1 MPKRSDETYLNY
13 KGRVIDVISTSFCAA
28 KWYNATIW
36 LGSGA
41 TTSCHHPPAH
51 KADLEEIKVNP
62 SALHNTQ
69 HKKQMRKLMQEGT
82 RPSECDYCWK
92 MEDMNRDAVSDR
104 TFKTVIYDDADVK
117 ALADL
122 PWDADVDL
130 KTLEIAFDRT
140 CNFAC
145 SYCNASFST
154 TWARDIKQNGPY
166 QNLVSDGGA
175 AFQHDGGWAQ
185 PHRHSEDNP
194 YIAAFWKWWPRLS
207 ETLDELRITG
217 GEPLMSG
224 DVWKLLDYLEEH
236 GIGKMRFALNSNL
249 GAKDELIDNFIAKSR
264 KIGGL
269 DIYTSCEAFGV
280 QAEYIRDGLVWDKWV
295 HNCER
300 MMEEA
305 ELRGFHVMMTINGLC
320 LFSITDCF
328 DKMLEWKA
336 RYGREKAPSWSVNI
350 LRFPSFQSPLAL
362 PNEIK
367 DQLREHL
374 RSWFETAKQN
384 PLMSEMERDGIARL
398 IDYLEVVNDPHR
410 NTSSMETRH
419 RDFRSFYEQY
429 DLRRGKDIRAAFPQ
443 IVEWFDSIPLTDL
456 GRPQGLV
463 DGDSTKNVS
472 DDLKDVA
479 EQEGWVLNPENE
491 NPS

>member
-1 MPKRSDETYLNY
+1 MPKKPDETYLNY
-13 KGRVIDVISTSFCAA
+13 KGRVIDVISPTFCAA
-28 KWYNATIW
+28 KWLNATIW

-51 KADLEEIKVNP
+51 KADLAEIATNP

-69 HKKQMRKLMQEGT
+69 HKKQMRKLMQEGS

-92 MEDMNRDAVSDR
+92 IEDMNREAVSDR
-104 TFKTVIYDDADVK
+104 TFKTVIYDDADIK
-117 ALADL
+117 TIAAL

-166 QNLVSDGGA
+166 ENLVSDGAA
-175 AFQHDGGWAQ
+175 AFQQDGGWAQ
-185 PHRHSEDNP
+185 PYRYSSDNP
-194 YIAAFWKWWPRLS
+194 YVQAFWKWWPRLS
-207 ETLDELRITG
+207 QTLDELRITG

-224 DVWKLLDYLEEH
+224 DVWKLLDYVEEH
-236 GIGKMRFALNSNL
+236 GLGKMRLALNSNL
-249 GAKDELIDNFIAKSR
+249 GAKDELINDFIVKSK

-269 DIYTSCEAFGV
+269 DIYTSCEAFGS
-280 QAEYIRDGLVWDKWV
+280 QAEYIRDGMVWDKWV
-295 HNCER
+295 RNCER

-305 ELRGFHVMMTINGLC
+305 DLRGFHVMMTINSLC
-320 LFSITDCF
+320 LFSITECF
-328 DKMLEWKA
+328 DMMLSWKEK
-336 RYGREKAPSWSVNI
+336 YGKEKAPTWSVNI

-362 PNEIK
+362 PNELK
-367 DQLREHL
+367 DHLRENL
-374 RSWFETAKQN
+374 RNWFMRAQLH
-384 PLMSEMERDGIARL
+384 PLMSEMEKDGIARL

-410 NTSSMETRH
+410 NTSSMESRH

-429 DLRRGKDIRAAFPQ
+429 DRRRGKNIRETFPEL
-443 IVEWFDSIPLTDL
+443 VEWLDGVPVTDL
-456 GRPQGLV
+456 GVKQELV
-463 DGDSTKNVS
+463 DGDSTKGIN
-472 DDLKDVA
+472 A
-479 EQEGWVLNPENE
+479 ELQDTADKEGWVLNPEHE
-491 NPS
+491 NPK